1 MKIVPTAP
9 NGTPASLCMCK
20 DGAVSGSQQGAP
32 GQLAGSSRTLRRQ
45 RLLLKLRYF
54 VQLVPELGDRHG
66 GRLVKGLKECESP
79 ERVWSKK
86 NVTHGIASWCFPRC
100 HLLCHWPEVAST

>member
-1 MKIVPTAP
+1 MKIVPMAP
-9 NGTPASLCMCK
+9 NGTPASLYMCK
-20 DGAVSGSQQGAP
+20 DGTVSGSQQGAP
-32 GQLAGSSRTLRRQ
+32 RQLAGSSRTLHRQ

-66 GRLVKGLKECESP
+66 GRLVKGFRECESP
-79 ERVWSKK
+79 EWVWGEK

-100 HLLCHWPEVAST
+100 RPLCHWPEVAST